1 MPSASIYRSK
11 KVIWSRFFSAF
22 LIELSKRWVMIVR
35 ELMLELLTYEP
46 FGKFLPEEEE
56 YIREILSGNDNP
68 PPSLAKFHELFLGF
82 YNYYV
87 QNIQNGQKGQNVNF
101 KNVSW
106 LQRWK
111 NTYHKNKNYTNSSK
125 SGRVYYPLLFK
136 KICFY
141 IIVRGKEM
149 LVVNFNCLPT
159 IPLHDS
165 AVVLPFDLFLQCAD
179 AGMDYKDIVKRAIA
193 WRKDNI
199 EKNYAGKVSV

>member
-87 QNIQNGQKGQNVNF
+87 QNIQNGQKGQNGNF

-141 IIVRGKEM
+141 IIVRG
-149 LVVNFNCLPT
+149 NFSDKDFIGQIGLPNNCINKWDISPQFRRF
-159 IPLHDS
+159 
-165 AVVLPFDLFLQCAD
+165 AEAD
-179 AGMDYKDIVKRAIA
+179 TY
-193 WRKDNI
+193 
-199 EKNYAGKVSV
+199 SVIRSYRCHRQ